1 MSKWMAEFQNVQI
14 KDSKVLKR
22 GSVQIKTSMIQM
34 ILNCLFILYLH
45 EQDSS
50 LCLGERE
57 RTEKDRETD
66 AYKERYR
73 ETEMEMRERE
83 QKGAERSKDIQTHT
97 EAERKITKRIDL

>member
-73 ETEMEMRERE
+73 EREMEMRERASKRE
-83 QKGAERSKDIQTHT
+83 QREAKTFRHTQRQREREQR
-97 EAERKITKRIDL
+97 E

>member
-57 RTEKDRETD
+57 REQRKTERQ
-66 AYKERYR
+66 
-73 ETEMEMRERE
+73 M
-83 QKGAERSKDIQTHT
+83 H
-97 EAERKITKRIDL
+97 TKRDTERQRWR

>member
-1 MSKWMAEFQNVQI
+1 MAEFQNVQI

-73 ETEMEMRERE
+73 ETVMEMRERASKRE
-83 QKGAERSKDIQTHT
+83 QREAKTFRHTQRQREREQR
-97 EAERKITKRIDL
+97 E